1 MGLFDIFKK
10 PVYEKYGELI
20 YALKEQYQSLRITKA
35 EASVFSMSTNHC
47 GNIDNLNITIYRGN
61 AFNEHPAEYKSL
73 YYDDYVFVKTTYSI
87 NGEAIAISNAF
98 PKDGN
103 QFMMF
108 TSIIGAEIMKTNY
121 TMELQQK
128 KEEELKK
135 AAEEDEKRMQEIFFQ
150 KMREKGLTVDE
161 EKIKAEYEKLCNEVY
176 DGSKDYEIDSLTTE
190 QKYALLGLA
199 VSFYFTFPN
208 MQYKDEA
215 YKTLSYFTSILKLD
229 KVFLIDFIEHKNSLA
244 INKFVE
250 TVKDIHKDGPLI
262 NFIFTCK
269 DLMSYMDNEYYTA
282 ITYTQMLHDIGFSQ
296 EDIEA
301 TLNNKYNFRFSDYKE
316 ETQTIIVQTWSLLD
330 FAKEYGP
337 KVHIANC
344 INNKTGDKF
353 KCVVF
358 GEEDNRTFV
367 TFSSKL
373 GELTAKE
380 MIERKHQLKVK
391 KWSKDKE
398 EGFTLYE

>member
-1 MGLFDIFKK
+1 MEFFDIFKK
-10 PVYEKYGELI
+10 PIYEKYGGLI
-20 YALKEQYQSLRITKA
+20 HALKEHYQSLQITKI
-35 EASVFSMSTNHC
+35 EVSVFSMNTNHC
-47 GNIDNLNITIYRGN
+47 NNIDNLNITIYRGN
-61 AFNEHPAEYKSL
+61 AFDEHPAEYKNL
-73 YYDDYVFVKTTYSI
+73 HYDDYIFVKTTYSI
-87 NGEAIAISNAF
+87 NGEAIAIRNAF

-121 TMELQQK
+121 AIELQHK
-128 KEEELKK
+128 KEEGLKN
-135 AAEEDEKRMQEIFFQ
+135 AAGENEKRMQEIFFQ
-150 KMREKGLTVDE
+150 KMREKGLNVDE
-161 EKIKAEYEKLCNEVY
+161 EKIKVEYEKLCNEVY
-176 DGSKDYEIDSLTTE
+176 DGSKDYEIDSLTIE

-199 VSFYFTFPN
+199 VSFYFTFPI

-215 YKTLSYFTSILKLD
+215 YSTLSSFTSILKLD
-229 KVFLIDFIEHKNSLA
+229 KIFLIDFVEHKSSLA

-250 TVKDIHKDGPLI
+250 TVKSIHKDGPLI
-262 NFIFTCK
+262 NFVFTCK
-269 DLMSYMDNEYYTA
+269 DLMSYMGNEYYTA
-282 ITYTQMLHDIGFSQ
+282 ITYTQMLHDIEFSQ

-301 TLNNKYNFRFSDYKE
+301 TLNNKYNFRFSNYKE
-316 ETQTIIVQTWSLLD
+316 ESKTIIIQTWSLLN

-337 KVHIANC
+337 KVQIADC

-358 GEEDNRTFV
+358 GEKDNRTLV
-367 TFSSKL
+367 AFSSKL

-380 MIERKHQLKVK
+380 MIERKYQLKVK
-391 KWSKDKE
+391 KWSKGNE

>member
-1 MGLFDIFKK
+1 MGFFDIFKK
-10 PVYEKYGELI
+10 PIYEKYGELI
-20 YALKEQYQSLRITKA
+20 HALKEHYQSLQITKA
-35 EASVFSMSTNHC
+35 EVSVFSMSTDHC
-47 GNIDNLNITIYRGN
+47 NNIDNLNITIYRGN
-61 AFNEHPAEYKSL
+61 AFDEHPAEYKNL
-73 YYDDYVFVKTTYSI
+73 YYDDYIFVKTTYSI
-87 NGEAIAISNAF
+87 NGEAIAIRNAF

-121 TMELQQK
+121 VIEVQHK
-128 KEEELKK
+128 KEEELKNV
-135 AAEEDEKRMQEIFFQ
+135 AEENEKRMQEIFFQ
-150 KMREKGLTVDE
+150 KMRKKRLNVDE

-176 DGSKDYEIDSLTTE
+176 DGSKDYEIDSLTIE

-215 YKTLSYFTSILKLD
+215 YSTLSSFTSILKLD
-229 KVFLIDFIEHKNSLA
+229 KIFLIDFVEHKNSLA

-250 TVKDIHKDGPLI
+250 TVKSIHKDGPLI
-262 NFIFTCK
+262 NFVFTCK
-269 DLMSYMDNEYYTA
+269 DLMSYMGNEYYTA
-282 ITYTQMLHDIGFSQ
+282 ITYTQMLHDIEFSQ

-301 TLNNKYNFRFSDYKE
+301 TLNNKYNFRFSNYKE
-316 ETQTIIVQTWSLLD
+316 ESKTIIIQTWSLLN

-337 KVHIANC
+337 KVQIADC

-358 GEEDNRTFV
+358 GEKDNRTLV
-367 TFSSKL
+367 AFSSKL

-391 KWSKDKE
+391 KWSKGNE